1 MEYSDEIHKLESSA
15 SESSD
20 EDDLAVEY
28 KKGTLRLPK
37 PPIKFLII
45 DCTPINFIDTVG
57 VKTLKQVIT
66 DYNEIGVRVFLAECN
81 GKFFFLLCS

>member
-1 MEYSDEIHKLESSA
+1 M
-15 SESSD
+15 
-20 EDDLAVEY
+20 
-28 KKGTLRLPK
+28 PK

-81 GKFFFLLCS
+81 GKFFFLLRS